1 MAADSS
7 DRPDTSENSEST
19 CSRRT
24 FLAGAATVA
33 GGTMVSTPAAARSPT
48 GEVINPSNE
57 DTSQFDQVRE
67 ISREG
72 HRLLAEAEYKIQ
84 QNEYQVQQQG
94 LIPNFSKKVD
104 AVKDLG
110 LDPTGNE
117 PVQDKIA
124 RKAESGMLIV
134 CPKGSTFRWT
144 DTAIVECDGPF
155 GIVGEG
161 WKTSKHPP
169 GPDDKDAVIFDIDND
184 IPTIIEFGT
193 PAGLF
198 ANFAVDQRG
207 PKQMVAMHFRTD
219 SSILAQDLRT
229 IGPHSPA
236 YGKGGDLHTAP
247 SLSPQTSDG
256 AVVRVNRY
264 VNVGGS
270 KSGTKNSGGMPI
282 VWVGTSHHGKL
293 QLIDCHIENSPDNG
307 LYGGRTPG
315 NTEIYRGLWRNND
328 VSQARMSGQGS
339 RIDGAEIE
347 LDEKNYSGV
356 GTKQG
361 FPSSNGI
368 KWDSKPTR
376 ENDPAGGKIVNCD
389 VRGLTEAGDD
399 YGVGSLINVF
409 PTAGAVTIE
418 NTRIVCNIDA
428 NPLYADEPDGG
439 SSYPPP
445 PQPHRVVVQHSEIT
459 GSKAGDGGAISI
471 NGRPNSL
478 VSDTC
483 LAYPGA
489 SPDDISGAQTSNIGY
504 GKNCGPKQ
512 GLSAKK
518 KVGGSG
524 SGLPPVNVSFNGS
537 VSGMGGKTGRQGPS
551 KGVLVTVVD
560 GIFMLLL
567 MLVGMIAL
575 FVAGILGA
583 FGTLAAMISGD

>member
-1 MAADSS
+1 MASA
-7 DRPDTSENSEST
+7 PATATSPSEET
-19 CSRRT
+19 I
-24 FLAGAATVA
+24 
-33 GGTMVSTPAAARSPT
+33 SPS
-48 GEVINPSNE
+48 G
-57 DTSQFDQVRE
+57 DTSQFNQIRE

-94 LIPNFSKKVD
+94 LIPTFSKKVD

-110 LDPTGNE
+110 LDPTGGE

-124 RKAESGMLIV
+124 NAAEPGMLIV
-134 CPKGSTFRWT
+134 CPKGSTFSWT
-144 DTAIVECDGPF
+144 GTAVIECDGPF

-161 WKTSKHPP
+161 WKNSKHPP
-169 GPDDKDAVIFDIDND
+169 GPNDKDAVTIKIEND
-184 IPTIIEFGT
+184 GPTVIEFGT

-207 PKQMVAMHFRTD
+207 PKQMVGMHFRTD
-219 SSILAQDLRT
+219 SSILVQDLRT
-229 IGPHSPA
+229 IGPHSSA
-236 YGKGGDLHTAP
+236 YGKGTPHTAP
-247 SLSPQTSDG
+247 SLAPQTSDN

-270 KSGTKNSGGMPI
+270 KSGTKNSGGAPI

-347 LDEKNYSGV
+347 LDEKNYTGV

-389 VRGLTEAGDD
+389 IRGLSEVGDD
-399 YGVGSLINVF
+399 YGVGSLITVF

-439 SSYPPP
+439 SHYPPP

-459 GSKAGDGGAISI
+459 GPKAGDGEAISI
-471 NGRPNSL
+471 HGRPNSL

-489 SPDDISGAQTSNIGY
+489 SPDDISGAKTSNIGY
-504 GKNCGPKQ
+504 GKGCEPKQ
-512 GLSAKK
+512 GLSVKK

-524 SGLPPVNVSFNGS
+524 SGLPPVHVSYSGS
-537 VSGMGGKTGRQGPS
+537 VSGSASSGGG
-551 KGVLVTVVD
+551 
-560 GIFMLLL
+560 
-567 MLVGMIAL
+567 
-575 FVAGILGA
+575 GILGWA
-583 FGTLAAMISGD
+583 GKLLAGMVALPLIAVAITVLPIILGLLAIGGVTFGGLFLFFKKLSG

>member
-1 MAADSS
+1 MSRDA
-7 DRPDTSENSEST
+7 SEPA
-19 CSRRT
+19 CSRRA
-24 FLAGAATVA
+24 FLAGTATAAA
-33 GGTMVSTPAAARSPT
+33 GMMVSTPAAATSPSQET
-48 GEVINPSNE
+48 ISPSG
-57 DTSQFDQVRE
+57 DASQFDQIRE

-84 QNEYQVQQQG
+84 ENGYQVQQQG
-94 LIPNFSKKVD
+94 LIPTFSKKVD

-124 RKAESGMLIV
+124 NAAEPGMLIV
-134 CPKGSTFRWT
+134 CPAGSTFRWT
-144 DTAIVECDGPF
+144 GTSVIECDGPF

-161 WKTSKHPP
+161 WKKSKHPP
-169 GPDDKDAVIFDIDND
+169 GPDDKDAVTFDIDAGK
-184 IPTIIEFGT
+184 PVVIEFAT

-198 ANFAVDQRG
+198 ANWAIDQRG
-207 PKQMVAMHFRTD
+207 AKEMAGMHFKTD
-219 SSILAQDLRT
+219 SSILAQDIRT

-236 YGKGGDLHTAP
+236 YGKGGELHTAP

-264 VNVGGS
+264 TNIGGS

-347 LDEKNYSGV
+347 IDEKNYTGV

-389 VRGLTEAGDD
+389 IRGLSEVGDD
-399 YGVGSLINVF
+399 YGVGSLITVF
-409 PTAGAVTIE
+409 PTAGAVTVE

-428 NPLYADEPDGG
+428 NPVYADEPDGG
-439 SSYPPP
+439 S
-445 PQPHRVVVQHSEIT
+445 H
-459 GSKAGDGGAISI
+459 
-471 NGRPNSL
+471 
-478 VSDTC
+478 
-483 LAYPGA
+483 
-489 SPDDISGAQTSNIGY
+489 
-504 GKNCGPKQ
+504 
-512 GLSAKK
+512 
-518 KVGGSG
+518 
-524 SGLPPVNVSFNGS
+524 
-537 VSGMGGKTGRQGPS
+537 
-551 KGVLVTVVD
+551 
-560 GIFMLLL
+560 
-567 MLVGMIAL
+567 
-575 FVAGILGA
+575 
-583 FGTLAAMISGD
+583 